1 MTTRE
6 TILDAAV
13 KQARRGLHTV
23 TVRAVAEAAG
33 VSRPTVYSYFPSAE
47 TLRDAAAFAG
57 VERGDAA
64 VIARL
69 TLDKHR
75 AVASQ

>member
-6 TILDAAV
+6 TILDAAI
-13 KQARRGLHTV
+13 KQARCGLHTV

-33 VSRPTVYSYFPSAE
+33 VSRPTVYSYFPTAE
-47 TLRDAAAFAG
+47 TLRDAAAFGG

-64 VIARL
+64 VITRL
-69 TLDKHR
+69 TLDNHR
-75 AVASQ
+75 AVCAK

>member
-1 MTTRE
+1 
-6 TILDAAV
+6 
-13 KQARRGLHTV
+13 
-23 TVRAVAEAAG
+23 VRAVAEAAG

-47 TLRDAAAFAG
+47 ELRDAAAFAG
-57 VERGDAA
+57 VERNDAA

-75 AVASQ
+75 AVCSE